1 MIQTLVDK
9 ISAYGISRTIRMSG
23 VALVCVGLFLVSLP
37 GGRGSS
43 LLLPDAILLL
53 SGFVLFF
60 RGHMAI
66 KSGLSDAQLIARWTG
81 GDPIEIADQI
91 ERGYRLSRRERLLI
105 GTAVVVLS
113 AFVLAVGAAF
123 ALAAGAHI

>member
-1 MIQTLVDK
+1 LIQTLVDK
-9 ISAYGISRTIRMSG
+9 ISAYGISRTIRTSG
-23 VALVCVGLFLVSLP
+23 VALVCIGLLIVSLP

-53 SGFVLFF
+53 SGFILFF
-60 RGHMAI
+60 RGHAAI
-66 KSGLSDAQLIARWTG
+66 KSGVSDAQLIARWTG
-81 GDPIEIADQI
+81 GDPQEIADQI

-105 GTAVVVLS
+105 GTAVAVLS
-113 AFVLAVGAAF
+113 AFVLAVGAVF